1 MSEES
6 GILRLNKYLS
16 QAGCGTR
23 KETVELIKKGL
34 VTVNDAV
41 VKEPFY
47 EVKSGDIVKLRSK
60 VVVPKISYVYALIN
74 KSQRSPVFADE
85 KNDAP
90 SIQDLT
96 KKWHDSPLQPINHP
110 TDECCGLVVMTNDKE
125 LMSKL
130 NTPGHKIKS
139 VYEITLDSD
148 CDQDVLNKLL
158 TQTHETGVRVLGLGF
173 PDASQKTIL
182 GLELMGG
189 SFADVYELFQ
199 SHDLKINKVDC
210 TFYGGLTKKDLKR
223 GWIRLLTEKE
233 EVFIKFFS

>member
-16 QAGCGTR
+16 QSGCGTR

-41 VKEPFY
+41 IKEPFY
-47 EVKSGDIVKLRSK
+47 EVKSGDIVKLRNK
-60 VVVPKISYVYALIN
+60 VVAPKISYVYALIN
-74 KSQRSPVFADE
+74 KSQRSPVFANE
-85 KNDAP
+85 KNEAP

-96 KKWHDSPLQPINHP
+96 KKWHDSPLQPINQP
-110 TDECCGLVVMTNDKE
+110 TDDCCGLVIMTNDND
-125 LMSKL
+125 LCAKL
-130 NTPGHKIKS
+130 KASGHKIKS
-139 VYEITLDSD
+139 VYEVTLGEDV
-148 CDQDVLNKLL
+148 DQEILNTLKA
-158 TQTHETGVRVLGLGF
+158 TQDQSFKILGIGF
-173 PDASQKTIL
+173 PDGSHKTIL

-199 SHDLKINKVDC
+199 SYDLKINKVDC

-223 GWIRLLTEKE
+223 GWSRLLTEKE
-233 EVFIKFFS
+233 EVFIKHFS

>member
-1 MSEES
+1 MTEDS
-6 GILRLNKYLS
+6 GVLRLNKYLS

-34 VTVNDAV
+34 VTINDAV

-47 EVKSGDIVKLRSK
+47 EVKTNDVIKLRNK
-60 VVVPKISYVYALIN
+60 VIVPKVSYVYALIN
-74 KSQRSPVFADE
+74 KSQRSAIFADE

-90 SIQDLT
+90 SLQDLT

-110 TDECCGLVVMTNDKE
+110 TDECCGLVVMTNDME

-139 VYEITLDSD
+139 VYEITLDMD
-148 CDQDVLNKLL
+148 AEQEVLDKLT
-158 TQTHETGVRVLGLGF
+158 TQTQEQGLRVLGLGF
-173 PDASQKTIL
+173 PDPSQKTIL

-189 SFADVYELFQ
+189 SFADVYALFQ

-223 GWIRLLTEKE
+223 GWSRLLTEKE
-233 EVFIKFFS
+233 EVFIKHFS